1 MEARCCL
8 NVTWIWMM
16 RENTRRPTLSTIL
29 CLIVLLGGAFCSN
42 PHLSNA
48 QAAEQPNILWLV
60 SEDNSPLIGAYGDDF
75 ASTPNIDELASESF
89 VYTSAYANAPVCAP
103 SRNTIISGIY
113 ATSAGQQHQR
123 SYNRKSDAVVLL
135 PQYLR
140 EAGYYTTNNDKEDYN
155 ISLDQ
160 TRGIWDES
168 SDKAHYRNRA
178 EGQPFFAVFNNHQ
191 SHESTIHRLKPAD
204 ELRHDP
210 EDVTLPPYHPD
221 TPAIRRDWAQY
232 YDNIEDMD
240 AWVGEM
246 LDELEESG
254 EADNTIVFY
263 YGDHGGVLP
272 RSKRF
277 VYETGT
283 RIPFMVRIPE
293 KFKHLRPTGDPGSS
307 VGRLIGLVD
316 LAPTL
321 LSIIGTPIPD
331 EMQGHAFLGDQ
342 QTPAPEYAYMFRGRM
357 DEKYDMSR
365 AVRDEQYRYIRNYM
379 PYRIYGQHLDYLWQ
393 AASMRSWEETCRLGD
408 CNALQASH
416 WKAKPAEEL
425 YDTANDPWE
434 VNNLVDDPAYADA
447 LERMREVLSEW
458 TLEIRDSGFIPEAD
472 LIRRAG
478 DVPIYDYM
486 RSGDVPLE
494 RIIEAAETATT
505 ATNDDLSVLTAYL
518 QSDDSAIRYWGATG
532 LLMAGDEA
540 ASAMEALRGA
550 LDDPSPNVVVVAS
563 EALYNLGEQTAA
575 REGFM
580 RVLQSTNP
588 MARTHAMNA
597 IEAVEDDSDEIRQ
610 EVIEFARAAGVMT
623 RHNYD
628 HRSAKR
634 LLDLWSVDLAEHG
647 IEAEW

>member
-1 MEARCCL
+1 
-8 NVTWIWMM
+8 V
-16 RENTRRPTLSTIL
+16 
-29 CLIVLLGGAFCSN
+29 
-42 PHLSNA
+42 SNA
-48 QAAEQPNILWLV
+48 QSAEQPNILWLV
-60 SEDNSPLIGAYGDDF
+60 SEDNSPFVGAYGDDF
-75 ASTPNIDELASESF
+75 ASTPNIDKLASESF
-89 VYTSAYANAPVCAP
+89 VYTRAYANAPVCAP

-140 EAGYYTTNNDKEDYN
+140 EAGYYTTNDDKEDYN
-155 ISLDQ
+155 ISL
-160 TRGIWDES
+160 
-168 SDKAHYRNRA
+168 H
-178 EGQPFFAVFNNHQ
+178 
-191 SHESTIHRLKPAD
+191 
-204 ELRHDP
+204 
-210 EDVTLPPYHPD
+210 
-221 TPAIRRDWAQY
+221 
-232 YDNIEDMD
+232 
-240 AWVGEM
+240 
-246 LDELEESG
+246 
-254 EADNTIVFY
+254 
-263 YGDHGGVLP
+263 
-272 RSKRF
+272 
-277 VYETGT
+277 
-283 RIPFMVRIPE
+283 
-293 KFKHLRPTGDPGSS
+293 
-307 VGRLIGLVD
+307 
-316 LAPTL
+316 
-321 LSIIGTPIPD
+321 
-331 EMQGHAFLGDQ
+331 
-342 QTPAPEYAYMFRGRM
+342 
-357 DEKYDMSR
+357 
-365 AVRDEQYRYIRNYM
+365 
-379 PYRIYGQHLDYLWQ
+379 HLDYLWQ

-505 ATNDDLSVLTAYL
+505 AATDDLSVLAAYL